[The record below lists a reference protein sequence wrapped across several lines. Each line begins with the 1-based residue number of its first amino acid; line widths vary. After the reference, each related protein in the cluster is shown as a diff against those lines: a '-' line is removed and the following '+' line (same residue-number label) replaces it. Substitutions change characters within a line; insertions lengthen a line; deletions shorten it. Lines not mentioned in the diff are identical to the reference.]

1 MDTNVA
7 LLSTGTGSTLL
18 MVLVWF
24 YKNAV
29 GKKIRSR
36 CCERDVEVGFS
47 VEEMTPPTHHPPP
60 HFVVNPLPRQ
70 LPPRPV
76 SPDFV

>member
-1 MDTNVA
+1 MDQQTA

-18 MVLVWF
+18 MVLIWL
-24 YKNAV
+24 YKTAA

-36 CCERDVEVGFS
+36 CCERDIEMGFS
-47 VEEMTPPTHHPPP
+47 VEEMTPPHHHPPP
-60 HFVVNPLPRQ
+60 AHFVVNNP

>member
-60 HFVVNPLPRQ
+60 QSFVVKNP